1 MNDPKTA
8 RGEPTQTPLCTL
20 NLVLPKDVLPD
31 HYSQSDLLSIDKDHS
46 YLQHGISKPDSIHRA
61 DFKLSDICNL
71 LNDDW
76 EPLALELD
84 IPPSDIEI
92 IKEEYPEN
100 YPQQAIIM
108 FRLWLRQKA
117 NKATGNKLEQALNK
131 IGRQDIVKKC
141 ICNVEL
147 VTDDM
152 EKALAKVHLDQSGF
166 DNLKDELGPSRDT
179 SLRRDEHID
188 TSFKGSQDGLE
199 KLENSDKSNKNI
211 IKGKFVFIKK
221 KQIYY
226 K

>member
-20 NLVLPKDVLPD
+20 NFVLPKDILPD
-31 HYSQSDLLSIDKDHS
+31 HNSQSDLLSIDKDHS
-46 YLQHGISKPDSIHRA
+46 FLQHGGISKPDTIHRA

-71 LNDDW
+71 LNEDW

-108 FRLWLRQKA
+108 FRLWLGQKTY
-117 NKATGNKLEQALNK
+117 KATGNKLEQALNK

-179 SLRRDEHID
+179 SLRRDEYID
-188 TSFKGSQDGLE
+188 TSFKDSQDDFI
-199 KLENSDKSNKNI
+199 KLENRDEFNKQE
-211 IKGKFVFIKK
+211 IKGKYGLPI
-221 KQIYY
+221 
-226 K
+226 